1 MMTASET
8 AEKDSF
14 LAAIKAEGRS
24 SPAGMHWQAF
34 YEFLLRSGE
43 PSASKPPAPLILA
56 ASGASDDA
64 KHRRLAEQ
72 LDWAIRHGVFKDA
85 VEFLKTIPTE
95 HWNLNSPAR
104 WYTEN
109 WP

>member
-1 MMTASET
+1 MTTSET
-8 AEKDSF
+8 AEKDAF

-34 YEFLLRSGE
+34 YAVLLHSGV
-43 PSASKPPAPLILA
+43 PSVSKPPVPLILA

-85 VEFLKTIPTE
+85 VECLKTIPAE

-104 WYTEN
+104 WYREN
-109 WP
+109 CP